1 MLPDDG
7 HQIMLDCFFRVIEYI
22 FILTAKYDICGLQK
36 LLHDLHQFTD

>member
-22 FILTAKYDICGLQK
+22 FIFNFSFAFVGIPGSK
-36 LLHDLHQFTD
+36 